1 MDFIHNEILK
11 QCLLVPLKTWLLLEN
26 MSEIVHFRG
35 KLHEIVFNLN
45 KKPPDPTKLQKSQNM
60 QIYHESL
67 CFRKIVI
74 QHTAI
79 YVISGLKSLKF

>member
-1 MDFIHNEILK
+1 MNLISSQQSLK
-11 QCLLVPLKTWLLLEN
+11 PLETWLLLEN
-26 MSEIVHFRG
+26 MSEIVHLRG
-35 KLHEIVFNLN
+35 KLNEIVFNLN

-79 YVISGLKSLKF
+79 YVISRLKSLKF